1 MENQHKLHFKIK
13 RNIMNKFLSEPVDA
27 LDLRLTK
34 AEALLE
40 GNLVDDPWKV
50 KSERDEETG
59 SVTTVSDVRDHEEPL
74 DFSDTQDS
82 HDDRVTSSRDDLEVH
97 SDSDDHPDKDV
108 QFIRASSLKSFRN
121 QLKSHQHPLVK
132 IRSSPEPVSSSPKT
146 LHNLSTSRPFS
157 CLSPRSTYQEYH
169 HHKDQVKRRLIV
181 VSFNFHRSYIIK
193 GFSVNPLSRF

>member
-1 MENQHKLHFKIK
+1 
-13 RNIMNKFLSEPVDA
+13 MNKFLSEPVDA

-50 KSERDEETG
+50 KSERDEE
-59 SVTTVSDVRDHEEPL
+59 SVTTVSDGREHEEPL

-82 HDDRVTSSRDDLEVH
+82 HDDRVTSSSRDDLDPH

-121 QLKSHQHPLVK
+121 QLILKSHHHHPQVK
-132 IRSSPEPVSSSPKT
+132 SRNSPEPISSSPRILPT
-146 LHNLSTSRPFS
+146 LSTSRPAS
-157 CLSPRSTYQEYH
+157 CVSPHSTYQEYH
-169 HHKDQVKRRLIV
+169 HHKDQVKRQLII
-181 VSFNFHRSYIIK
+181 VSCNFHHPYSIK
-193 GFSVNPLSRF
+193 GFSVNPSSRF

>member
-34 AEALLE
+34 AEALMD

-50 KSERDEETG
+50 KSERDEESG
-59 SVTTVSDVRDHEEPL
+59 SVTTVSEEPL
-74 DFSDTQDS
+74 DYSDTQDS
-82 HDDRVTSSRDDLEVH
+82 HDDRVTSSRDDLEAH

-121 QLKSHQHPLVK
+121 QLKSQHHPQVK
-132 IRSSPEPVSSSPKT
+132 SRSSPEPVLSSPRI
-146 LHNLSTSRPFS
+146 LPSLSTSRPAS
-157 CLSPRSTYQEYH
+157 CLSPHSTYQEYQ
-169 HHKDQVKRRLIV
+169 HHKDQV
-181 VSFNFHRSYIIK
+181 
-193 GFSVNPLSRF
+193 